1 MKVPYKE
8 PLNMTRDDHL
18 DHHQL
23 RYIKENKEILARIEK
38 INWLKQKSVL
48 ELGELLAQH
57 KDK

>member
-23 RYIKENKEILARIEK
+23 RYSKENKDILARIEK
-38 INWLKQKSVL
+38 INWLK
-48 ELGELLAQH
+48 
-57 KDK
+57 